1 MERRASPPG
10 CAIPAAHGLM
20 PSSETRTGK
29 NMKRLVLLLIVFFVT
44 SCSITSLAA
53 EIWVTPSA
61 QVDAVYPQV
70 ESLYLDLHSNPELSL
85 HEEKTAAKIAD
96 RLRKLGYDV
105 TTNVGGTGVVGVF
118 KNGPGPVVMLRAEL
132 DALPVPEKTGLPYA
146 SHVTTHDDR
155 GVEVPVM
162 HACGHD
168 LHMAIGIGTA
178 ALLVQNKDR
187 WHGTFIYVGQPAE
200 ERIVGAKAM
209 IKDGLFTRFPKPDFA
224 FAIHDSNGLPAG
236 KIGYTSGFS
245 ASNSDSVNVT
255 VYGVGGHGASPQETI
270 DPIVIAARTILSWQT
285 NVSREIDPQDPAV
298 ITVGSIHGGTKNNI
312 IPDEVLMQLT
322 VRSYKDEVRK
332 HLLASIER
340 IADGEAAAA
349 GAPKK
354 PRVEIT
360 EGAPSVY
367 NDPATTNRLVE
378 RLKQVLGDSNLVLEP
393 PFMASDDF
401 AEYRYGGV
409 PSVMIELGA
418 VNPEKY
424 AEAKKS
430 GEAIPGPHSPYFA
443 PDREPSLKTG
453 IEVEMAGIL
462 ELMNK

>member
-1 MERRASPPG
+1 
-10 CAIPAAHGLM
+10 
-20 PSSETRTGK
+20 
-29 NMKRLVLLLIVFFVT
+29 MKLLLPIMLLLFVA
-44 SCSITSLAA
+44 SLSLTAWAA
-53 EIWVTPSA
+53 EPWRAPST
-61 QVDAVYPQV
+61 QIDAVYPQV
-70 ESLYLDLHSNPELSL
+70 EALYLDLHRNPELSY

-96 RLRKLGYDV
+96 QLRKLGYDV
-105 TTNVGGTGVVGVF
+105 TTGFGGTGVVGVF

-200 ERIVGAKAM
+200 ERIGGAKAM

-224 FAIHDSNGLPAG
+224 FAIHDSNGLPVG

-245 ASNSDSVNVT
+245 ASNADSVNVT
-255 VYGVGGHGASPQETI
+255 VYGVGGHGSAPQETV
-270 DPIVIAARTILSWQT
+270 DPIVIAARTIVSWQT
-285 NVSREIDPQDPAV
+285 IVSREIDPQEPAV
-298 ITVGSIHGGTKNNI
+298 ITVGAIHGGTKNNI

-340 IADGEAAAA
+340 IADAEAEAA

-354 PRVEIT
+354 PLFEIMD
-360 EGAPSVY
+360 GAPSVY

-401 AEYRYGGV
+401 AEYRSGGM
-409 PSVMIELGA
+409 PSVMLALGA
-418 VNPEKY
+418 VNPAKY
-424 AEAKKS
+424 AEAKKT
-430 GEAIPGPHSPYFA
+430 GEPIPGPHSPYFA

-453 IEVEMAGIL
+453 IEVEMAAIL
-462 ELMNK
+462 ELMGK

>member
-1 MERRASPPG
+1 
-10 CAIPAAHGLM
+10 
-20 PSSETRTGK
+20 
-29 NMKRLVLLLIVFFVT
+29 MKHLLLVVSLLIASLSVT
-44 SCSITSLAA
+44 SWAA
-53 EIWVTPSA
+53 EPWRPPSA
-61 QVDAVYPQV
+61 QIDAVYPQV
-70 ESLYLDLHSNPELSL
+70 EALYLDLHRNPELSY
-85 HEEKTAAKIAD
+85 HEEKTAAKIAEQ
-96 RLRKLGYDV
+96 LRKLGYDV
-105 TTNVGGTGVVGVF
+105 TTGFGGTGVVGVF
-118 KNGPGPVVMLRAEL
+118 KNGSGPVVMLRAEL

-200 ERIVGAKAM
+200 ERIGGAKAM

-224 FAIHDSNGLPAG
+224 FAVHDSNGLPAG
-236 KIGYTSGFS
+236 QIGYAPGFS
-245 ASNSDSVNVT
+245 AANADSVNVT
-255 VYGVGGHGASPQETI
+255 VYGVGGHGAAPQETI
-270 DPIVIAARTILSWQT
+270 DPIVIAARTIVSWQT
-285 NVSREIDPQDPAV
+285 IVSREVDPQDPAV
-298 ITVGSIHGGTKNNI
+298 ITVGAIHGGTKNNI

-340 IADGEAAAA
+340 IVDAEAVAA
-349 GAPKK
+349 GTPKK
-354 PRVEIT
+354 PLVEIE
-360 EGAPSVY
+360 EGVGAVY
-367 NDPATTNRLVE
+367 NDPATTNRLVD
-378 RLKQVLGDSNLVLEP
+378 RLKQVMGDSNVVLERP
-393 PFMASDDF
+393 IMASDDF

-409 PSVMIELGA
+409 PSVMLELGA

-424 AEAKKS
+424 AAAKKS
-430 GEAIPGPHSPYFA
+430 GEALPGPHSPYFA

-453 IEVEMAGIL
+453 IEVEMAAIL
-462 ELMNK
+462 ELMGKP

>member
-1 MERRASPPG
+1 MER
-10 CAIPAAHGLM
+10 
-20 PSSETRTGK
+20 K
-29 NMKRLVLLLIVFFVT
+29 FMKRLLLVVLALSVA
-44 SCSITSLAA
+44 SWAA
-53 EIWVTPSA
+53 DPWRVAST

-70 ESLYLDLHSNPELSL
+70 EALYLDLHRNPELSY

-96 RLRKLGYDV
+96 QLRKLGYDV
-105 TTNVGGTGVVGVF
+105 TTGFGGTGVVGVF

-132 DALPVPEKTGLPYA
+132 DALPVPEKTGLAYA

-200 ERIVGAKAM
+200 ERIGGAKAM
-209 IKDGLFTRFPKPDFA
+209 IKDGLFTRFPKPDFV
-224 FAIHDSNGLPAG
+224 FAVHDSNGLPAG
-236 KIGYTSGFS
+236 KVGYTPGFS
-245 ASNSDSVNVT
+245 ASNADSVNVT
-255 VYGVGGHGASPQETI
+255 VYGVGGHGSAPQETV
-270 DPIVIAARTILSWQT
+270 DPIVIAARTIVSWQT
-285 NVSREIDPQDPAV
+285 IVSREIDPQEPAV
-298 ITVGSIHGGTKNNI
+298 ITVGAIHGGTKNNI

-322 VRSYKDEVRK
+322 VRSYQDDVRK

-340 IADGEAAAA
+340 IAVAEAAAA

-354 PRVEIT
+354 PLVELE
-360 EGAPSVY
+360 EGVGAVY
-367 NDPATTNRLVE
+367 NDPQTTNRLAD
-378 RLKQVLGDSNLVLEP
+378 RLKMVMGDSNVVLGRP
-393 PFMASDDF
+393 IMASDDF
-401 AEYRYGGV
+401 AEYRYSGI
-409 PSVMIELGA
+409 PSVMLELGA

-424 AEAKKS
+424 AAAKKS

-453 IEVEMAGIL
+453 VEVEMAAIL
-462 ELMNK
+462 ELMGN

>member
-1 MERRASPPG
+1 
-10 CAIPAAHGLM
+10 
-20 PSSETRTGK
+20 
-29 NMKRLVLLLIVFFVT
+29 MKHLLLVVSLLIASLSVT
-44 SCSITSLAA
+44 SWAA
-53 EIWVTPSA
+53 EPWRPPSA
-61 QVDAVYPQV
+61 QIDAVYPQV
-70 ESLYLDLHSNPELSL
+70 EALYLDLHRNPELSY

-96 RLRKLGYDV
+96 QLRKLGYDV
-105 TTNVGGTGVVGVF
+105 TTGFGGTGVVGVF
-118 KNGPGPVVMLRAEL
+118 KNGSGPVVMLRAEL

-200 ERIVGAKAM
+200 ERIGGAKAM

-224 FAIHDSNGLPAG
+224 FAVHDSNGLPAG
-236 KIGYTSGFS
+236 QIGYAPGFS
-245 ASNSDSVNVT
+245 AANADSVNVT
-255 VYGVGGHGASPQETI
+255 VYGVGGHGAAPQETI
-270 DPIVIAARTILSWQT
+270 DPIVIAARTIVSWQT
-285 NVSREIDPQDPAV
+285 IVSREVDPQDPAV
-298 ITVGSIHGGTKNNI
+298 ITVGAIHGGTKNNI
-312 IPDEVLMQLT
+312 ITDEVLMQLT

-340 IADGEAAAA
+340 IVDAEAVAA
-349 GAPKK
+349 GTPKK
-354 PRVEIT
+354 PLVEIE
-360 EGAPSVY
+360 EGVGAVY
-367 NDPATTNRLVE
+367 NDPATTNRLVD
-378 RLKQVLGDSNLVLEP
+378 RLKQVMGDSNVVLERP
-393 PFMASDDF
+393 IMASDDF

-409 PSVMIELGA
+409 PSVMLELGA

-424 AEAKKS
+424 AAAKKS
-430 GEAIPGPHSPYFA
+430 GEALPGPHSPYFA

-453 IEVEMAGIL
+453 IEVEMAAIL
-462 ELMNK
+462 ELMGKP

>member
-1 MERRASPPG
+1 
-10 CAIPAAHGLM
+10 
-20 PSSETRTGK
+20 
-29 NMKRLVLLLIVFFVT
+29 MKHLLLVVSLLIASLSVT
-44 SCSITSLAA
+44 SWAA
-53 EIWVTPSA
+53 EPWRPPSA
-61 QVDAVYPQV
+61 QIDAVYPQV
-70 ESLYLDLHSNPELSL
+70 EALYLDLHRNPELSY

-96 RLRKLGYDV
+96 QLRKLGYDV
-105 TTNVGGTGVVGVF
+105 TTGFGGTGVVGVF
-118 KNGPGPVVMLRAEL
+118 KNGSGPVVMLRAEL

-187 WHGTFIYVGQPAE
+187 WQGTFIYVGQPAE
-200 ERIVGAKAM
+200 ERIGGAKAM

-224 FAIHDSNGLPAG
+224 FAVHDSNGLPAG
-236 KIGYTSGFS
+236 QIGYAPGFS
-245 ASNSDSVNVT
+245 AANADSVNVT
-255 VYGVGGHGASPQETI
+255 VYGVGGHGAAPQETI
-270 DPIVIAARTILSWQT
+270 DPIVIAARTIVSWQT
-285 NVSREIDPQDPAV
+285 IVSREVDPQDPAV
-298 ITVGSIHGGTKNNI
+298 ITVGAIHGGTKNNI

-340 IADGEAAAA
+340 IVDAEAVAA
-349 GAPKK
+349 GTPKK
-354 PRVEIT
+354 PLVEIE
-360 EGAPSVY
+360 EGVGAVY
-367 NDPATTNRLVE
+367 NDPATTNRLVD
-378 RLKQVLGDSNLVLEP
+378 RLKQVMGDSNVVLERP
-393 PFMASDDF
+393 IMASDDF

-409 PSVMIELGA
+409 PSVMLELGA

-424 AEAKKS
+424 AAAKKS
-430 GEAIPGPHSPYFA
+430 GEALPGPHSPYFA

-453 IEVEMAGIL
+453 IEVEMAAIL
-462 ELMNK
+462 ELMGKP